1 MCGIAGFC
9 NTHMNTDAK
18 RAAILAMNERMIHR
32 GPDAGDCYIEENGSV
47 VFGHRRL
54 SIRDLTECGAQPMRS
69 HNDRYVMIYNGEIYN
84 ASEIKEDLEKDVP
97 GIEWRGTSDTEILLE
112 AIAWYGMDKAL
123 TLSKGMFA
131 LAVYDRDTGSIEF
144 SRDRIGEKPLYYG
157 HVHGDLVFASDLD
170 VIRTYPGFDND
181 IDRVALSEYLR
192 YGFIP
197 APKTVYKDIYK
208 LIPGTIL
215 KFDRPYLKGK
225 SRIYY
230 DLKNE
235 YVKGRNEGAFKGT
248 VSEAVDVLDETLKA
262 AVKSQLVSD
271 VPIGAFLS
279 GGIDSSVCVALMQS
293 VCKDPVKTFTIGFED
308 EKYDESKDSA
318 RIAAHLGTD
327 HTCLTISEK
336 ELMDVVPKMAEI
348 FTEPFA
354 DSSQIPTYLVSKL
367 AKSKVT
373 VSISGDAG
381 DELFAGYN
389 TYWKT
394 AGLYNKLKSVPAF
407 AGMTAGRML
416 SGSNNNTV
424 YRSAHCMQS
433 KNIADLHESV
443 CYDMTR
449 MTRDLTGDKLAYPQ
463 EYILGEQIDKGSADI
478 TDEMMLRDML
488 RYHPDDI
495 LVKVDRAGMAVS
507 LENRVPMLDKD
518 VLKLAFSLPADHKLR
533 KGEDGSLISKY
544 VLKELLYR
552 YVPKDIMDRPK
563 KGFSVPL
570 NSWLQK
576 GPVHDLAWDILTAS
590 KLSEDGYIYKAELD
604 KLMRRFMESGQNAS
618 LLWSVFVLEQW
629 YRRYE

>member
-32 GPDAGDCYIEENGSV
+32 GPDSGDCYIDESGSV

-54 SIRDLTECGAQPMRS
+54 SIRDLTESGSQPMRS

-84 ASEIKEDLEKDVP
+84 ASEIKESLKKDVP
-97 GIEWRGTSDTEILLE
+97 DTEWRGTSDTEILLE
-112 AIAWYGMDKAL
+112 AIAQYGMDKAL
-123 TLSKGMFA
+123 TLTKGMFA

-144 SRDRIGEKPLYYG
+144 ARDRVGEKPLYYG

-170 VIRTYPGFDND
+170 VIRAYPGFDND
-181 IDRVALSEYLR
+181 IDGVALNEYLR

-197 APKTVYKDIYK
+197 APKTVYKDIFK
-208 LIPGTIL
+208 LVPGTVL
-215 KFDRPYLKGK
+215 KFDKPYPEGK
-225 SRIYY
+225 SRPYY
-230 DLKNE
+230 DLCNE
-235 YVKGRNEGAFKGT
+235 YVKGCTEGRFKGS
-248 VSEAVDVLDETLKA
+248 VIEAVDALEETLKA

-318 RIAAHLGTD
+318 KIAAHLGTD

-336 ELMDVVPKMAEI
+336 ELIDVVPHMAEI

-394 AGLYNKLKSVPAF
+394 AGLYNKLKPIPGF
-407 AGMTAGRML
+407 ARIPVGRML
-416 SGSNNNTV
+416 SGSNNNTL

-433 KNIADLHESV
+433 KNIAELHESV

-449 MTRDLTGDKLAYPQ
+449 MTRDLTGDRLAYEQ
-463 EYILGEQIDKGSADI
+463 EYILGEQIRNGSADI

-518 VLKLAFSLPADHKLR
+518 VLDLAFSLPAEYKLR
-533 KGEDGSLISKY
+533 KGEDGNLISKY
-544 VLKELLYR
+544 VLKEVLYR

-570 NSWLQK
+570 KNWLQK
-576 GPVHDLAWDILTAS
+576 GPVHDFAWDILTGS
-590 KLSEDGYIYKAELD
+590 KLSTDGYIDKAGLD
-604 KLMRRFMESGQNAS
+604 KLMRRFMESGENAS